1 MSETTSRVLQLL
13 GLLQSRR
20 VWTGVELADRLGV
33 TTRSVRRDVERL
45 RDLGYPVHASKG
57 HGGGYQLGAGAALPP
72 LLLDPDE
79 AVAMAVCLRLAAGG
93 SVAGVGESALRAL
106 SKLDQVM
113 PSRLRSQVSA
123 VHDATVTLT
132 PNSSDSPVEPDVLMT
147 LARAC
152 RDREHVTA
160 SYVDRSGA
168 ATQRRLE
175 PYQLVTT
182 GRRWYLLAY
191 DRDRQ
196 DWRSLRLDR
205 MGDVRALGSTFPA
218 REAPDAAAFVRRS
231 ISASPYRYVARVRYF
246 APGTRCGTALLAGFG
261 EHRAGWARRLR
272 RHRGRRRSRTDG
284 AVLRDGRQRLRGS
297 RTARGGPR
305 RSHGGRTPA
314 PRRESQ
320 PVMPSRSVSTRNAAA
335 KSLSAV
341 SARTLVPVH
350 LFADGADTGQQRR
363 EVAVVFVERAELLGH
378 HLRRRQHRHAD
389 GEDVEFVGRT
399 DGRRVDRYAV
409 EPVQHIDDEV
419 VADAGLEQPVL
430 RRALDRETGLLECVR
445 CRIGIRLGD
454 DEVHVVHGFRARR
467 KPTGRSCRRGRT
479 RVRSP

>member
-20 VWTGVELADRLGV
+20 VWTGEELADRLGV

-168 ATQRRLE
+168 GTDRRLE

-182 GRRWYLLAY
+182 GRRWYLLAF

-205 MGDVRALGSTFPA
+205 MHEVRALGSTFVA
-218 REAPDAAAFVRRS
+218 RDAPDAAAFVRRS

-246 APGTRCGTALLAGFG
+246 APEHVVAQHFSPASVTIEPDGPDACVVTAGADDPERMVIYFAMVGYEFEVL
-261 EHRAGWARRLR
+261 EPPEVVRAVGSVADRLR
-272 RHRGRRRSRTDG
+272 R
-284 AVLRDGRQRLRGS
+284 AGS
-297 RTARGGPR
+297 GKRP
-305 RSHGGRTPA
+305 
-314 PRRESQ
+314 E
-320 PVMPSRSVSTRNAAA
+320 
-335 KSLSAV
+335 
-341 SARTLVPVH
+341 
-350 LFADGADTGQQRR
+350 
-363 EVAVVFVERAELLGH
+363 
-378 HLRRRQHRHAD
+378 LRR
-389 GEDVEFVGRT
+389 
-399 DGRRVDRYAV
+399 
-409 EPVQHIDDEV
+409 
-419 VADAGLEQPVL
+419 
-430 RRALDRETGLLECVR
+430 
-445 CRIGIRLGD
+445 
-454 DEVHVVHGFRARR
+454 
-467 KPTGRSCRRGRT
+467 
-479 RVRSP
+479 